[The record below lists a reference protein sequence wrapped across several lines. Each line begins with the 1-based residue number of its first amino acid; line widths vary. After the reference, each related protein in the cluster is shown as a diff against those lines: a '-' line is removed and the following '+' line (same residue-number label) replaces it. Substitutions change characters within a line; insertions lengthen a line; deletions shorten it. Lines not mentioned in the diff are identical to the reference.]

1 MMRSTG
7 PRGLGEQGLLDAPPI
22 AHKNKPKF
30 FMYNTHTPHNIHTHN
45 CGCTQSNIN
54 ADTNATGDEVTN
66 VSREERDQNNTDTTD
81 GITAV
86 RDFRDILPFHDRFLQ
101 RLSARHRWVLYRV
114 SFSQSPDQQFDTACD
129 RTWTKEYGLHE
140 IERLDKAVYMLLQE
154 TFQDFAPAHPIFG
167 RHRVEHPLCAS
178 RVWFSLRDRFK
189 LQLVIATEQPITTAL
204 RQQLTELT
212 KTSNGISQPPT
223 STTTSQWISTKTA
236 PHMYNTH
243 TPPRVSYTR
252 HTAHNNT
259 HKTRP
264 HHHYGGKPHTNASS
278 PYINAHITTT
288 TDIRHRGVNISPLK
302 FKKRIEQFTDR
313 PSDRV
318 GSTNKIIVGS
328 PLLRGGGKSKEGHTK
343 NNTIRVSR
351 KKHTRLGRPSKRAS
365 ETKDPLTEEE
375 PEFPGP
381 IIIDDRIRK
390 KERLAPIHFIKCS
403 RNPAHIKRKL
413 SWWDFAIDS
422 HSSKTRL
429 SRRWT
434 YILNRRQHR
443 QLSEPQQPCHRHTQ
457 QVYTTRNEYLGT
469 RVDYSWEGIH
479 GYTTPLPT
487 LTPDIIDGQLNNN
500 RFTII
505 A

>member
-1 MMRSTG
+1 M
-7 PRGLGEQGLLDAPPI
+7 
-22 AHKNKPKF
+22 H
-30 FMYNTHTPHNIHTHN
+30 NTHTPHNTHTHN

-81 GITAV
+81 GITDV

-154 TFQDFAPAHPIFG
+154 AFQDFAPAHPIFG

-223 STTTSQWISTKTA
+223 STTTIQWISTKTA
-236 PHMYNTH
+236 PHMYKTH

-381 IIIDDRIRK
+381 IIIDARIRK
-390 KERLAPIHFIKCS
+390 KERLAPHTLHKM
-403 RNPAHIKRKL
+403 
-413 SWWDFAIDS
+413 
-422 HSSKTRL
+422 
-429 SRRWT
+429 
-434 YILNRRQHR
+434 Q
-443 QLSEPQQPCHRHTQ
+443 SEPRPHKTK
-457 QVYTTRNEYLGT
+457 T
-469 RVDYSWEGIH
+469 
-479 GYTTPLPT
+479 
-487 LTPDIIDGQLNNN
+487 
-500 RFTII
+500 
-505 A
+505 